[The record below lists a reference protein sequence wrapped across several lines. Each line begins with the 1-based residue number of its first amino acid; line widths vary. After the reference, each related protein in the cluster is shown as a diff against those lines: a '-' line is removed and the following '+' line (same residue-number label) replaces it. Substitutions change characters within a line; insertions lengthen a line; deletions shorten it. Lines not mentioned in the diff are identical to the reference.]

1 MSADQLTRQ
10 VSESPKLTDDIGNL
24 SIGRDTDSLM
34 GGIEEADT
42 PRLVHTSSKSL
53 VYRQGCGIMGNKII
67 LNPSASDIHQHKL
80 DIEQEQLIFNHLPS
94 SFHKRNVTKVEEID
108 GGNLSIHFEW
118 IEGMTLE
125 DWLQLEIGLLGHQS
139 NTTTS
144 VLKTRLAVAIGISK
158 SLLDYHDSGVACN
171 NLSPSN
177 IIVEKTGTDT
187 FEVNFINFSKS
198 ILFREVDESAK
209 MAAKQNDLQGLGRV
223 FQVLFGARQGLFDT
237 ALALKDDTDQH
248 MNNDEERKKKTK
260 ISTEHEGNEG
270 LPLYLVALIAGLLK
284 NTEMGN
290 YAQHSG
296 EQYVNVKDVLH
307 DLKAG
312 VEKFDIYFRPFDW
325 KEASL
330 MNQLPVL
337 PG

>member
-42 PRLVHTSSKSL
+42 PRLVYTSSKSL

-80 DIEQEQLIFNHLPS
+80 DIEHEKLIFNHLPS

-118 IEGMTLE
+118 IEGMALE
-125 DWLQLEIGLLGHQS
+125 DWLKLEIGLLGHQS
-139 NTTTS
+139 NTTS

-177 IIVEKTGTDT
+177 IIVEKTDTDT

-284 NTEMGN
+284 NKEMGN
-290 YAQHSG
+290 NAQRSG

-307 DLKAG
+307 DLKVR
-312 VEKFDIYFRPFDW
+312 VEKFDIYCRPFHW

-337 PG
+337 QG